1 MKTMKHV
8 HVISRAPARGT
19 TTESNTAELII
30 SFLIAILQA
39 VKPLVVAM
47 EKEQTA

>member
-1 MKTMKHV
+1 MKHV
-8 HVISRAPARGT
+8 HVISRAPLRGT
-19 TTESNTAELII
+19 TNDSTAELII

-47 EKEQTA
+47 EPTKEQTA